1 MKFLILLALVG
12 CSVALPQFV
21 ASPYLY
27 SGLGAPIIA
36 APAATS
42 SQFHAQDELGSYS
55 YGYAGGPSAK
65 TESKTPDGVTRGSYS
80 YIDANGIQQT
90 VNYVSDP
97 VNGFRVA
104 ATNLPVQPAA
114 AVAAVP
120 VAHALPVAHH
130 APLAIHTAGP
140 VPLDTPEVAAA
151 KAQHFA
157 AHAEARARNLHH

>member
-1 MKFLILLALVG
+1 MKFLILLGLIG
-12 CSVALPQFV
+12 CSVALPQFI

-36 APAATS
+36 PGATS

-120 VAHALPVAHH
+120 VAHAALPIAHHVPVA
-130 APLAIHTAGP
+130 IHPAGA
-140 VPLDTPEVAAA
+140 PLDTPEVAVA

>member
-1 MKFLILLALVG
+1 M
-12 CSVALPQFV
+12 PQFI

-27 SGLGAPIIA
+27 SGLGAPIVA

-104 ATNLPVQPAA
+104 ATNLPVQPASA
-114 AVAAVP
+114 SVLP

-130 APLAIHTAGP
+130 APIAHVAPLAVHPVGP
-140 VPLDTPEVAAA
+140 IDTPEVQAA

-157 AHAEARARNLHH
+157 AHNEARARNLHH